1 MKWALK
7 TMLERDLDGSA
18 GLVKNTISKWSAFSH
33 LSHSSCR
40 NNCCKKWHFNRI
52 MSVEDTEYICCLLR
66 DHYISEF
73 RLFCEKLIKIWP
85 KNIQNEISV
94 MDSPPCACL
103 PLVLIQQHLLLN
115 NILFHHRIKLTS
127 STTNKLLNRHG
138 STKCCRLLQN
148 IYRLQKSTDS
158 SSWEICW
165 NLITAGECSKRTIG
179 HDHCI

>member
-1 MKWALK
+1 MGLQ
-7 TMLERDLDGSA
+7 DLSKILYQNDLPFPIFPIPLA
-18 GLVKNTISKWSAFSH
+18 EITAVKNDT
-33 LSHSSCR
+33 
-40 NNCCKKWHFNRI
+40 NRI
-52 MSVEDTEYICCLLR
+52 MSVEDTEHICCLLR

-94 MDSPPCACL
+94 MDSLPCACL

-179 HDHCI
+179 HDHCV